1 MTRQDSAL
9 PASSFAASHPL
20 PAEVLETIDQDI
32 TMIDYI
38 KGPVAELTPTT
49 AVIDCHGVGYELN
62 ISLLDYSELQK
73 MESAKL
79 FVHES
84 IREDAHV
91 LFGFLE
97 RDARLLF
104 RLLIGV
110 SGVGPNTARLI
121 LSAMT
126 APQLENAIAS
136 GNDAALKAVKG
147 IGGKTAQRII
157 VDLKDKI
164 NTPAVA
170 LSTSQTAGTQD
181 FEDALA
187 ALLMLGFAAP
197 ASRKALTKIFK
208 ADPATSTESAIK
220 QALKML

>member
-1 MTRQDSAL
+1 MIEYINGNV
-9 PASSFAASHPL
+9 
-20 PAEVLETIDQDI
+20 AEVS
-32 TMIDYI
+32 
-38 KGPVAELTPTT
+38 PTT
-49 AVIDCHGVGYELN
+49 VVIDCNGVGYEIN

-73 MESAKL
+73 MERAKM

-91 LFGFLE
+91 LYGFLE
-97 RDARLLF
+97 KEARIMF

-126 APQLENAIAS
+126 YSQLENAIAT

-164 NTPAVA
+164 KTQAVA
-170 LSTSQTAGTQD
+170 LSTSQIVASQD
-181 FEDALA
+181 FDDALS

-197 ASRKALTKIFK
+197 ASRKVLTKIFK
-208 ADPATSTESAIK
+208 AEPNISTESAVK